1 MTAIRFMLGLVILIF
16 IVTLGLRN
24 MEPQVTIQYYF
35 GYSMGPMPFFFALL
49 TAAAAGVLLTM
60 FFAVYEQLRLH
71 GIIRRQRK
79 QLVALDRDIAEFKQ
93 LLPEKLIDQNL
104 KEPPAG
110 EEGKR

>member
-1 MTAIRFMLGLVILIF
+1 MTAIRFLLGLAILIF
-16 IVTLGLRN
+16 LVTLGLRN

-93 LLPEKLIDQNL
+93 LMPEKLIDQNL
-104 KEPPAG
+104 KDPPPG